1 MRRLIHENVPGREVA
16 EVDAALEA
24 ALDADG
30 GARDLASDERWSTA
44 GGLVV
49 EENPVRREHTVR
61 LTVVDADPERVLS
74 GTTKSNHHYN
84 YTKINEVFSHIRH
97 EK

>member
-30 GARDLASDERWSTA
+30 GARDLAGDERRSTA

-74 GTTKSNHHYN
+74 RGSEQNNNNNHII
-84 YTKINEVFSHIRH
+84 IN
-97 EK
+97 